1 MEDQKIKEILIEKN
15 NEFKKLYLK
24 HQEFEEILQAFQQK
38 KTKDEADIV
47 EEQNLK
53 KHKLQLKDAM
63 QKLIFE
69 FKKKLNQG

>member
-15 NEFKKLYLK
+15 SEFKDLYLK
-24 HQEFEEILQAFQQK
+24 HQEFEEKLQSFQQK
-38 KTKDEADIV
+38 KTKNEADVV

-63 QKLIFE
+63 QEMIFE
-69 FKKKLNQG
+69 FRKKLNQG

>member
-24 HQEFEEILQAFQQK
+24 HQEFEEKLQSFQQK
-38 KTKDEADIV
+38 KAKNEADIV

-63 QKLIFE
+63 QKMIFE

>member
-15 NEFKKLYLK
+15 SEFKNLYLK
-24 HQEFEEILQAFQQK
+24 HQEFEEKLQSFQQK
-38 KTKDEADIV
+38 KTKNEADVV

-63 QKLIFE
+63 QKML
-69 FKKKLNQG
+69 G